1 MELTHKR
8 PAGKESPMKNA
19 ALEYANEIG
28 GVSQTILETQ
38 MEAIQEAAKIVAEA
52 VANDGI
58 LYTFGTG
65 HSHIIAE
72 DIAYRAGGLA
82 PVDAILEPSLTGH
95 EKVFQSEYM
104 ERVEGMA
111 EVILNY
117 YNLTPKDALIVIS
130 NSGRNAAPIEMADI
144 ARKRGIK
151 VIAITSLQHSQ
162 GTTSRHS
169 SGKKLFEL
177 ADVVI
182 DNGCPK
188 GDCLLSLE
196 KLRQPIGPGSGVL
209 GLLII
214 HMIVVQAIQNLVDLG
229 MDPPVFMSGNIDGSD
244 EFNQPFLDRYW
255 GRIKIW

>member
-1 MELTHKR
+1 
-8 PAGKESPMKNA
+8 MKMKK
-19 ALEYANEIG
+19 ALEYTKAIQDIIEKVIA
-28 GVSQTILETQ
+28 TQ
-38 MEAIQEAAKIVAEA
+38 MDAIQEAAEIVAET

-65 HSHIIAE
+65 HSHVIAE
-72 DIAYRAGGLA
+72 DVAYRAGGLA
-82 PVDAILEPSLTGH
+82 PVDAILEASLTGH

-117 YNLTPKDALIVIS
+117 YKPAPKDALMVIS

-144 ARKRGIK
+144 ARQRGMK

-162 GTTSRHS
+162 GTSSRHS
-169 SGKKLFEL
+169 SGKKLYQI
-177 ADVVI
+177 ADIVI

-188 GDCLLSLE
+188 GDCLLHLDE
-196 KLRQPIGPGSGVL
+196 MRQPIGAGSGVL

-214 HMIVVQAIQNLVDLG
+214 HTIIVQAIQNLVERG
-229 MDPPVFMSGNIDGSD
+229 IDPPVFMSGNIDGSD